1 MPVAEL
7 APEHIKHAATLPPEL
22 TRRAF
27 LAGAGAAALGIGLY
41 AGTQGRHQIETT
53 QRSIGIRNL
62 PDSFVGMR
70 IAQISD
76 IHLLEYT
83 EAHYFEEVVHRVNAL
98 NPDLV
103 LLTGDFVSRGPGPK
117 RIAIRAAGLAAEI
130 ASQLKAPQRIAILGN
145 HDVGVG
151 ADLVVH
157 ELESHGIPVLVD
169 SYLPL
174 EQRMER
180 LYICGSDDAGTRN
193 PDPNLA
199 IPREP
204 RAPVIYLVH
213 EPDYIDI
220 FQHHPRFPL
229 VDLMLSGHTHG
240 GQMRLPLV
248 GPLVLPPMGKKY
260 VEGHFQFGHMQLY
273 VNRGIGTVGLP
284 FRLNCPSEI
293 TLLTLSRA

>member
-7 APEHIKHAATLPPEL
+7 APVSARTTNDL

-27 LAGAGAAALGIGLY
+27 LTGAGAAALGVGLY
-41 AGTQGRHQIETT
+41 AGTHGRHEIEVTHRT
-53 QRSIGIRNL
+53 FALRDL
-62 PDSFVGMR
+62 PDAFLGMR
-70 IAQISD
+70 LAQISD
-76 IHLLEYT
+76 IHLEEFTEPSYLEQ
-83 EAHYFEEVVHRVNAL
+83 VVHRVNNL
-98 NPDLV
+98 QPEMV
-103 LLTGDFVSRGPGPK
+103 LLTGDFISRGPGPR

-130 ASQLKAPQRIAILGN
+130 LSGLKAPQRVAILGN
-145 HDVGVG
+145 HDVSVD

-157 ELESHGIPVLVD
+157 ELESHGTPVLVD

-174 EQRMER
+174 DRNMQR
-180 LYICGSDDAGTRN
+180 LYIAGSDDAGTRT

-199 IPREP
+199 IPKDP
-204 RAPVIYLVH
+204 RAPVIFMVH

-220 FQHHPRFPL
+220 FRHHPRFPL

-240 GQMRLPLV
+240 GQLRLPLI

-260 VEGHFQFGHMQLY
+260 VDGLFRFDHLQLY

-293 TLLTLSRA
+293 TSITLQRA